1 MGVLLR
7 RRSSREVHHPGAD
20 DIAQP
25 PAWLRHQT
33 VEVSAWAMVSITW
46 RKVRGS
52 VSMPFDAHGQQRAEQ
67 SRLMELVEQ
76 GRRQPAR
83 VLDLV

>member
-1 MGVLLR
+1 
-7 RRSSREVHHPGAD
+7 
-20 DIAQP
+20 
-25 PAWLRHQT
+25 
-33 VEVSAWAMVSITW
+33 MVSITW
-46 RKVRGS
+46 RKVRGP
-52 VSMPFDAHGQQRAEQ
+52 VSMRFDERGGSRR